1 MFNDLFSEKSV
12 EQALEIL
19 KNEIPVAIWETFYV
33 TVLST
38 FFAVVIGL
46 PLGVLL
52 VVGEKNGV
60 LPLPRWLMTVLNVL
74 INLLRSVPFLILMIM
89 VIPLS
94 RLIVGTSIGTV
105 ATIVPLVVAA
115 FPFVARLV
123 ETSLRELNP
132 NIIEAAQSMGAS
144 PFQIIVKVMIP
155 ESVPSLLSNLTT
167 ALTTVL
173 GYSAMSGAIGGGG
186 LGKIAIDYGYYRFKY
201 LVMLIAVV
209 LLVVLVQIFQTVGTK
224 LASKCDKRLKKWK
237 KAPGREP
244 ILARGGD
251 FLTTGNGHDIAS
263 RSFSSAPFSILET

>member
-94 RLIVGTSIGTV
+94 RMIVGTSIGTV

-123 ETSLRELNP
+123 GTSLRELNP
-132 NIIEAAQSMGAS
+132 NIIEVAQSMGAS

-224 LASKCDKRLKKWK
+224 LASKCDKRLKK
-237 KAPGREP
+237 
-244 ILARGGD
+244 
-251 FLTTGNGHDIAS
+251 
-263 RSFSSAPFSILET
+263 

>member
-19 KNEIPVAIWETFYV
+19 KNEIPFAIWETFYV

-105 ATIVPLVVAA
+105 ATIVPLVVVA

-224 LASKCDKRLKKWK
+224 LASKCDKRLKK
-237 KAPGREP
+237 
-244 ILARGGD
+244 
-251 FLTTGNGHDIAS
+251 
-263 RSFSSAPFSILET
+263 

>member
-173 GYSAMSGAIGGGG
+173 GYSAMSGAVGGGG

-224 LASKCDKRLKKWK
+224 LASKCDKRLKK
-237 KAPGREP
+237 
-244 ILARGGD
+244 
-251 FLTTGNGHDIAS
+251 
-263 RSFSSAPFSILET
+263 

>member
-1 MFNDLFSEKSV
+1 MFENLFSEKSLA
-12 EQALEIL
+12 QALEIL
-19 KNEIPVAIWETFYV
+19 KNEIPLAIWETFYV

-38 FFAVVIGL
+38 FFAVLIGL

-60 LPLPRWLMTVLNVL
+60 LPLPRWLMVLLNGIV
-74 INLLRSVPFLILMIM
+74 NLLRSVPFLILMIM

-94 RLIVGTSIGTV
+94 RVIVGTSIGTV

-144 PFQIIVKVMIP
+144 PLQIITKVMIP

-201 LVMLIAVV
+201 LVMLIAVI
-209 LLVVLVQIFQTVGTK
+209 LLVVLVQFFQSVGTR
-224 LASKCDKRLKKWK
+224 LAAKCDKRLKK
-237 KAPGREP
+237 
-244 ILARGGD
+244 
-251 FLTTGNGHDIAS
+251 
-263 RSFSSAPFSILET
+263 

>member
-19 KNEIPVAIWETFYV
+19 KNEIPFAIWETFYV

-224 LASKCDKRLKKWK
+224 LASKCDKRLKK
-237 KAPGREP
+237 
-244 ILARGGD
+244 
-251 FLTTGNGHDIAS
+251 
-263 RSFSSAPFSILET
+263 